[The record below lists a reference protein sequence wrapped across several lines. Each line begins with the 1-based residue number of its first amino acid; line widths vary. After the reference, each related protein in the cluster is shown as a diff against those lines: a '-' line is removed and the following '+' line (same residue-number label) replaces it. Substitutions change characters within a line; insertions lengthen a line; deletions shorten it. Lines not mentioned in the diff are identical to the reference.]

1 MLFFFMSASAIC
13 LLVASRVAYLIWKD
27 ERDNRTTHAI
37 RENFV
42 GVEIDGIDFNVGVEG
57 YSLN

>member
-1 MLFFFMSASAIC
+1 MLFIFMSISAIC
-13 LLVASRVAYLIWKD
+13 LLLTTRVAYLLWKD
-27 ERDNRTTHAI
+27 ERDNRTAHAI
-37 RENFV
+37 SENFV